1 LSTVHGW
8 HYADYSHGARL
19 VSSEILV
26 NDRPQSLYSALQD
39 PQLANMLSS
48 EGVIRKIFQ
57 LVDILR
63 QPKSDILAKLVRE
76 DSHFD

>member
-1 LSTVHGW
+1 
-8 HYADYSHGARL
+8 

>member
-1 LSTVHGW
+1 M
-8 HYADYSHGARL
+8 ARL

-26 NDRPQSLYSALQD
+26 NDRPQSLYIALQD
-39 PQLANMLSS
+39 PQLANLLSS

-63 QPKSDILAKLVRE
+63 QPKSDILAKLVPA